1 MRTWPKIVE
10 SFPITV
16 EQIWCQYT
24 RIPADAS
31 DVYYHYSTRAGLDG
45 ILRSG
50 GLRATYRM
58 RMNDAGEFDYARN
71 VVYEALNEVG
81 KRHNLP
87 PVAQSLTIYARK
99 ILDQFLKNTI
109 DMSRAY
115 CACLTVSSDRPKQWE
130 RYAEDGKGFAVGFNL
145 FKFLN
150 NQASAV
156 QRGKPYI
163 FCCPVTYNESD
174 QHDLVWRLVE
184 AGIRDLQTF
193 ADTWS
198 QEPGDL
204 TALHDRVTKEIGVQL
219 LVLID
224 FIKAPTYTS
233 EREFRL
239 ILDPNDGTLK
249 THNIQHDERDNESI
263 PFIFMDLRIP
273 ETRRLP
279 LAEIRVGPKA
289 SFTEEK
295 AFLED
300 LLDELGY
307 GGNYGDRPRITQSL
321 VAMVGRS

>member
-1 MRTWPKIVE
+1 
-10 SFPITV
+10 
-16 EQIWCQYT
+16 
-24 RIPADAS
+24 
-31 DVYYHYSTRAGLDG
+31 
-45 ILRSG
+45 
-50 GLRATYRM
+50 M

-71 VVYEALNEVG
+71 VVYGALNEVD

-87 PVAQSLTIYARK
+87 PVAQSLTTYTRK
-99 ILDQFLKNTI
+99 NLDQLLKNTI
-109 DMSRAY
+109 EMSRAY
-115 CACLTVSSDRPKQWE
+115 CACLTVSSDHPKQWE
-130 RYAEDGKGFAVGFNL
+130 MYAEDGKGFATGFNL
-145 FKFLN
+145 FKSLN

-156 QRGKPYI
+156 QRGEPYI
-163 FCCPVTYNESD
+163 VVGPVTYNESD
-174 QHDLVWRLVE
+174 QHDLVWRLVQ

-193 ADTWS
+193 TDTWS
-198 QEPGDL
+198 QESGDL
-204 TALHDRVTKEIGVQL
+204 TALRDRVTEEIVVQL

-249 THNIQHDERDNESI
+249 TANIQHYEHNNKSI

-273 ETRRLP
+273 ETGRLP

-321 VAMVGRS
+321 IAMVGRT